1 MFADSVMESSSTTG
15 TGTYTLVGAVGA
27 SRSFEQDFADGAT
40 IGYFVSNLDKTKWEE
55 CTGVLTYGPPRTLT
69 RTVKKSSNAGAA
81 IDWLV
86 GDTYYIFS
94 IASADALAGVLK
106 GNLATTR
113 PWWASAAGSGWLDY
127 TLGIAV
133 AWVKKRWTGSVDI
146 EEGRHYITPS
156 IFAASQRALFVDKG
170 AAAYAFTADDIGKVL
185 CFDTTA
191 SVRALTM
198 LAASATGMGHG
209 AYVFVAPYGSTT
221 NGVTFT
227 PGGSD
232 TTALATAPPGRIT
245 KFKWDG
251 AKNTWRADYVAPPAQ
266 TVYTAWA
273 GVRQTVA
280 SGPVDSSGLPTFLP
294 STAGTLNLTTQNVDS
309 THALIASAAGGWN
322 QTNGLPVD
330 TVGYAVANFTW
341 SGLTA
346 SRAAGTPNFL
356 YATIAGGALTPLSTL
371 LAPIYQRAGTPATT
385 AGQITFNIS
394 EMKAYL
400 GNGASAPQT
409 NLVVFGEAA
418 TDGVSVIS
426 TVMYAYNSHFEGA
439 FTPTLPAASTAV
451 AATHNIGVAPRMRD
465 FIIECTS
472 ADKGYAVGDQLA
484 IHALYTSQGSVY
496 MAPSLSA
503 DAKTMSI
510 IGNFSGPWWAI
521 HKSTGA
527 DTPALDP
534 TKWRYKLIASR
545 GW

>member
-40 IGYFVSNLDKTKWEE
+40 IGYFVSNLDKTKWEL
-55 CTGVLTYGPPRTLT
+55 CTGTLTYGPPRTLT

-94 IASADALAGVLK
+94 IASADALAGLLR

-113 PWWASAAGSGWLDY
+113 PWWVPAGGSWLDY
-127 TLGIAV
+127 TLGLAV
-133 AWVKKRWTGSVDI
+133 AWVDKLWSGTINIEKGRVDLATGI
-146 EEGRHYITPS
+146 YTPS
-156 IFAASQRALFVDKG
+156 PRRPYAAKG
-170 AAAYAFTADDIGKVL
+170 AAAYVVVAADVARRFS
-185 CFDTTA
+185 FDTAAATRAMTLPAISAVDVGFLVGGLGLSA
-191 SVRALTM
+191 SNGVVVTPVGTDIIDFGS
-198 LAASATGMGHG
+198 ASATLT
-209 AYVFVAPYGSTT
+209 V
-221 NGVTFT
+221 
-227 PGGSD
+227 
-232 TTALATAPPGRIT
+232 PGRVPFDI
-245 KFKWDG
+245 WSDG
-251 AKNTWRADYVAPPAQ
+251 TQWRTNYVAPAVP
-266 TVYTAWA
+266 TVYAAWS

-280 SGPVDSSGLPTFLP
+280 SGPADSSGLPTFLP

-309 THALIASAAGGWN
+309 THALIASAAAGWN
-322 QTNGLPVD
+322 QSNGLPAD

-356 YATIAGGALTPLSTL
+356 YATIAGGVLTPLSTL

-426 TVMYAYNSHFEGA
+426 TVMYAYNSHFESA
-439 FTPTLPAASTAV
+439 FTATLPAASTAV

-484 IHALYTSQGSVY
+484 LHALYTSQGSVY

-510 IGNFSGPWWAI
+510 IGNFSGPWWAL